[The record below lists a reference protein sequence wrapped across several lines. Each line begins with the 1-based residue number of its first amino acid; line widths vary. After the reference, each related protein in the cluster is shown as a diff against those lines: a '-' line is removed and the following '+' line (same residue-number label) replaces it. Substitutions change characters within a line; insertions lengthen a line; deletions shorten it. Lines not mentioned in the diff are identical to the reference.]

1 MGECQILPHL
11 FWDMTMA
18 ELDFV
23 WYGYRHK
30 EEQEWVRTRWLA
42 TLLINIQLPKG
53 SSVSPKDLIEL
64 DCDTRNFVKQEVM
77 TDEELQN
84 IVKLY
89 ENVKPINNGK

>member
-30 EEQEWVRTRWLA
+30 EEQEWVRARWQTTILVNLQSKKKVKP
-42 TLLINIQLPKG
+42 TDLLK
-53 SSVSPKDLIEL
+53 L
-64 DCDTRNFVKQEVM
+64 DCDTRHRKKKIRIM
-77 TDEELQN
+77 GDEELQE
-84 IVKLY
+84 VLKKY
-89 ENVKPINNGK
+89 ENIKPV